1 MSQTSPV
8 GSPNVVSANQVSEK
22 LDVTLREPRNGA
34 WKRIFVG
41 GQGLRIGWSVLLFV
55 AIYQV
60 VHVALMAI
68 LGHFFSL
75 EPDGAIPVTPALF
88 QESFELF
95 AIFLATWVMARIERR
110 PVLSYGYTGDHR
122 LIRMGSGMVWGFLAL
137 SLLIGV
143 MWKAGWIVF
152 DGISLGGPTAWKY
165 ALGWGLLFLIVGFFE
180 ESALRGYLQYTL
192 SRGIG
197 FWWAALALSLVF
209 AIWHMGNNG
218 ESSLGLLEVGLSG
231 MYFCVTLWYT
241 KSLWWAV
248 GFHAGWDW
256 AQSYFYGTA
265 DSGLVMQGHLLT
277 CHPAGDPRW
286 SGGTTGPEGS
296 LLIPPLTIMMAA
308 AMWLWWGKIK
318 GKDREIPARR
328 LERALL

>member
-1 MSQTSPV
+1 MSQSSPA
-8 GSPNVVSANQVSEK
+8 GSPDVVPEN
-22 LDVTLREPRNGA
+22 LDATFRAPGNGA
-34 WKRIFVG
+34 LKRIFIG
-41 GQGLRIGWSVLLFV
+41 SRGLRVGWSALLFV

-60 VHVALMAI
+60 VHMASMAV

-75 EPDGAIPVTPALF
+75 EPTGSIPVIPALL
-88 QESFELF
+88 QESLELS
-95 AIFLATWVMARIERR
+95 AIFLATFVMARIEKR
-110 PVLSYGYTGDHR
+110 PVLSFGYKGDHR
-122 LIRMGSGMVWGFLAL
+122 LIRFVSGVLWGFLAL
-137 SLLIGV
+137 SFLIAI

-152 DGISLGGPTAWKY
+152 DGISLGGLAAWKY
-165 ALGWGLLFLIVGFFE
+165 ALAWGLLFLIVGFFE

-192 SRGIG
+192 SRSIG

-218 ESSLGLLEVGLSG
+218 ESPLGLVEVGLSG
-231 MYFCVTLWYT
+231 LYFCLTLWYT

-265 DSGLVMQGHLLT
+265 DSGLVMQGHLLS

-296 LLIPPLTIMMAA
+296 LLITPLTILMAA

-318 GKDREIPARR
+318 RKDREITASHSDRP
-328 LERALL
+328 LL